1 MSVTMFKLAIAAT
14 GVIAFLW
21 ALPVLLAAAGCKACA
36 QAHDLPQVA
45 PGVIPSRR
53 IR

>member
-1 MSVTMFKLAIAAT
+1 MSPTFLKLAIAAT

-21 ALPVLLAAAGCKACA
+21 ALPATMAAAGCKSCA
-36 QAHDLPQVA
+36 EARDLPEVA
-45 PGVIPSRR
+45 TGVVPSRR

>member
-1 MSVTMFKLAIAAT
+1 MSVTMFKLALAAT

-21 ALPVLLAAAGCKACA
+21 ALPAVLAAAGCKDCA
-36 QAHDLPQVA
+36 GTNDLPQVA